1 MSVTRVEPAG
11 ADGTQRVEQG
21 PIPAPGLRVPWPTVL
36 PLAVVL
42 AFADGFW
49 IISLRAPVGALE
61 RTESPPPGCARP
73 PSPCRS
79 SSSPC
84 SAQSPWPCTWWLE
97 VDLWGPDGRTDYTL
111 EATAVE
117 TPDGSRLNVR
127 DIHVMSHR
135 PHLENATL
143 RLIAASRFPTPA

>member
-1 MSVTRVEPAG
+1 
-11 ADGTQRVEQG
+11 
-21 PIPAPGLRVPWPTVL
+21 VL
-36 PLAVVL
+36 ALAVVL

-49 IISLRAPVGALE
+49 IISLRAQVGALE

-143 RLIAASRFPTPA
+143 RLIGDEQSVVAIGEFARLGYVLRGEGIDPALTLN